1 MKGESMSRKSKA
13 AALASLLLFIGGGA
27 ILSACGGGSVAIP
40 DGPHMIYFYAQW

>member
-1 MKGESMSRKSKA
+1 MSRKGRA
-13 AALASLLLFIGGGA
+13 VAIASLLLCIGGGA